1 MPTESKMI
9 RRMYRL
15 SVVSMIFRS
24 LGLLL
29 LLIYIIVAL
38 ALASS
43 KGGQGHSPDEGA
55 LRIAINGSIVDQKTA
70 SDLFSSVFEEDQP
83 QEYLLRDLIR
93 AIQFAKDD
101 DKINSIVLVLHKMQS
116 TGISKIEELGVAL
129 EDFKTSGKPVFAV
142 ADSYSQ
148 GQYLLASYA
157 DKILMHPM
165 GAVELFGL
173 SSYQL
178 YLADALEKLGVQVH
192 VFRTGPHK
200 SAVEPLIANAMGD
213 EAREQSKRLLDDL
226 WLTMKDG
233 ILARRQ
239 LTAASLDRYTNELD
253 QLMTEGEA
261 NIAEIALELGLV
273 DHIASRED
281 VMDILQETAGI
292 DEENDFYNRFNALPY
307 LATQENTN
315 KAQEGRIGLIVAKG
329 TIQNGVQPAGT
340 IGGDSLSF
348 QLRKARL
355 DKELDAL
362 VVRVDSP
369 GGSAFASEVIRQQIQ
384 RFRDQDIPVFISMG
398 SVAAS
403 GGYWISA
410 PANEIW
416 ATPTTI
422 TGSIGAFAALPTIE
436 ETLAKAGLNSDG
448 VETGPLA
455 GALSIERPLG
465 SQAKV
470 ILQTRIDNLYGDFL
484 ELVAEGRDMTVD
496 TVDPI
501 AGGRVWTGKQALE
514 LGLVDHLGDLNDVLA
529 AAATAADLG
538 ESYQV
543 VMLEKPLSPAEMF
556 AKWIQDNVGI
566 SLNMNSGFLALFN
579 ASKRPIEQ
587 VTEHLELLSDPENMY
602 LHCGLC
608 EWVEAR

>member
-24 LGLLL
+24 IGLLL

-273 DHIASRED
+273 DHIASREA

-496 TVDPI
+496 AVDPI

-579 ASKRPIEQ
+579 SSKRPIEQ
-587 VTEHLELLSDPENMY
+587 VTERLELLSDPENMY

>member
-307 LATQENTN
+307 LATQENSN
-315 KAQEGRIGLIVAKG
+315 KEQEGRVGLIVAKG

-566 SLNMNSGFLALFN
+566 SLNMKSGFLALFN
-579 ASKRPIEQ
+579 SSKRPIEQ